1 MTQKNIVATN
11 SIARIGRESTFGTTA
26 TNMRRVALNSAQNPL
41 GESKREMLPV
51 NDASPYQH
59 DFKSPVQGVQMGS
72 PVKFTVDVKR
82 IRNRLVAG
90 ASAADYP
97 AVDAADA
104 LSHQIL
110 LDHWLGGSHVERGST
125 VAASPAPAEG
135 AFTVATGHGARF
147 VEGQIVII
155 NGYPRVVTDVTGDAL
170 TIRPDLPAAPAA
182 DAVVLNTFSF
192 YRAESHTQTLTL
204 EHAFAESSTAETQ
217 RRGRG
222 IYGGCAWT
230 AEMGKVPTLA
240 FDGVSTAHDGPGD
253 LSITVSDAA
262 DDMGAQIRWDGV
274 AYLFDGTSNPSH
286 VCVETSTVTVPNKWA
301 TPRCGSGVETVNG
314 AVMVGGR
321 EGPPKVTLLV
331 RHDADQH
338 TAFTAGTVRDLL
350 LYTQAGSGTAQRTVG
365 WYFPR
370 VEVAEEPTS
379 EAKDGLVYTKV
390 TLTAKPNS
398 TVAGSPLG
406 ASSTDLMRSPCVL
419 FLG

>member
-1 MTQKNIVATN
+1 MTQKNVLAAT
-11 SIARIGRESTFGTTA
+11 SIARIGRESTFGTTSS
-26 TNMRRVALNSAQNPL
+26 NMKRIALNGPQNPL

-59 DFKSPVQGVQMGS
+59 DFKSPVQGLQMGS
-72 PVKFTVDVKR
+72 PAKFTVDVKR

-90 ASAADYP
+90 AASADYP
-97 AVDAADA
+97 AVDSADA

-110 LDHWLGGSHVERGST
+110 LEHWLGGCHVERGST
-125 VAASPAPAEG
+125 VAASPAPAAG
-135 AFTVATGHGARF
+135 AFTVATGHGGRF
-147 VEGQIVII
+147 VEGQIIII
-155 NGYPRVVTDVTGDAL
+155 NGLPRVVTDVTSDAV
-170 TIRPDLPAAPAA
+170 TIRPDLPAAPSAG
-182 DAVVLNTFSF
+182 DVVLNTFTF

-204 EHAFAESSTAETQ
+204 EHAFAEASTAETQ

-222 IYGGCAWT
+222 MYGQCGWT
-230 AEMGKVPTLA
+230 AEMGKIPTLA

-253 LSITVSDAA
+253 LSLSVVDAV
-262 DDMGAQIRWDGV
+262 DDMGAQIRWDGI
-274 AYLFDGTSNPSH
+274 AYLFDGTTNPSH
-286 VCVETSTVTVPNKWA
+286 VCVESSKVTCGNKWA

-321 EGPPKVTLLV
+321 EGPPRVELMV

-338 TAFTAGTVRDLL
+338 TAYTAGTVRDLL
-350 LYTQAGSGTAQRTVG
+350 LFTQAGSGSAQRLVG

-370 VEVAEEPTS
+370 AEIVEEPTS
-379 EAKDGLVYTKV
+379 EAKDGLMYTKLV
-390 TLTAKPNS
+390 LVAKPNT

-406 ASSTDLMRSPCVL
+406 ASSTDLMRSPCIL